1 MWEPRGKVR
10 KEKKCQKRNYSSLF
24 LLNFDYFP
32 GDIGKGVAS
41 PLSLNLFPF
50 SLDGNSSFQLWLR
63 VENATFRWKEYGT
76 VGEGGREIPVCRVLV
91 IY

>member
-41 PLSLNLFPF
+41 PLSLNLIPF
-50 SLDGNSSFQLWLR
+50 FS
-63 VENATFRWKEYGT
+63 
-76 VGEGGREIPVCRVLV
+76 
-91 IY
+91 